1 MSAHARVAPGLFPP
15 ELVVQIKAL
24 ACELPATRGLPL
36 SRLSTGLGTRLSVF
50 SFKRSDLRV
59 RTFSRDRARCT
70 SRHPRHYGCRQTAEA
85 APPQRPRTA
94 MPRRDFEARLPQRA
108 APCRHEGRP
117 PWATTNYQL
126 FVSRLIEMWCAR
138 GIRTHG
144 LRLRRPTRRTAII
157 DESMAPLVQPTMTPP
172 LTLATTGLVARTS
185 RLNTTTGR
193 ACAMP

>member
-1 MSAHARVAPGLFPP
+1 MTRSQPPSPSDVMSSVFGASDSSSNAWPVLRNAHARVGPGLFPP

-108 APCRHEGRP
+108 APCRHKGDH
-117 PWATTNYQL
+117 
-126 FVSRLIEMWCAR
+126 R
-138 GIRTHG
+138 GP
-144 LRLRRPTRRTAII
+144 LRII
-157 DESMAPLVQPTMTPP
+157 SY
-172 LTLATTGLVARTS
+172 
-185 RLNTTTGR
+185 
-193 ACAMP
+193 